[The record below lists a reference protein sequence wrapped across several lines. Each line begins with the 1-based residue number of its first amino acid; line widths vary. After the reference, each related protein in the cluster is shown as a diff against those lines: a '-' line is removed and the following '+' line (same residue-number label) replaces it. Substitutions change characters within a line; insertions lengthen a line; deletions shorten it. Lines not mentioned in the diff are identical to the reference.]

1 MYLVDTDV
9 FSMTNPMSGFR
20 GAEVDAWRFW
30 ARRNESGLY
39 LSVVT
44 ILEINFGI
52 EKCSSAGATRKAEA
66 LRKWL
71 IAAETIHRD
80 RIVPVT
86 IEIAHMAGAMLNAA
100 VRRGYAPSSEDAVIA
115 ATARL
120 EGFRVLSRNAK
131 DMIALGA
138 DWLDP
143 LAAPPPDLPR

>member
-1 MYLVDTDV
+1 LH
-9 FSMTNPMSGFR
+9 
-20 GAEVDAWRFW
+20 
-30 ARRNESGLY
+30 

-44 ILEINFGI
+44 ILEISFGI
-52 EKCSSAGATRKAEA
+52 EKCSSTGATKKAEA
-66 LRKWL
+66 LRRWL
-71 IAAETIHRD
+71 VAAETIHHG
-80 RIVPVT
+80 RIIPVT

-100 VRRGYAPSSEDAVIA
+100 VRTGYAPSSEDAVIA

-143 LAAPPPDLPR
+143 LVAPPPDIPE